1 MLLEQQHVA
10 LKKTLNKLSASYE
23 ANVSQLDKKQSKKDA
38 NELAQDYAEKVKK
51 QRLAKQSSVP
61 G

>member
-51 QRLAKQSSVP
+51 QRLAK
-61 G
+61 